1 MLMMAVLIWRLPD
14 VTLRDLVPKAEE
26 ASPAWAA
33 LGLGLLLLAYGLS
46 ALRWQSVISILTVA
60 PPFRHLL
67 AHVLA
72 GQFVSNVL
80 PTAFGGDVI
89 RVSRLNREID
99 DLPVAVASVS
109 VERLSGWFV
118 LPVLS
123 LCALAVQPNLL
134 HTGAAGRLALAVGC
148 STLLALIIVF
158 LVATRAPKDRTAPAN
173 ALREALSG
181 VGLGLRALR
190 ARPQVLPRLLL
201 TGLSFQAT
209 QCLGVWALGRAIGLS
224 SLELG
229 AVLAFFPAAAIAQNL
244 PIGLGGVG
252 VREAAFVVLFGGVG
266 VSRAPAIS
274 FGLSVYLATVAVS
287 ALGAPSFLLGGGR
300 RDEAGIGKS

>member
-1 MLMMAVLIWRLPD
+1 MMAVLIWRLPD

-229 AVLAFFPAAAIAQNL
+229 AVLAFFP
-244 PIGLGGVG
+244 IGLGGVG